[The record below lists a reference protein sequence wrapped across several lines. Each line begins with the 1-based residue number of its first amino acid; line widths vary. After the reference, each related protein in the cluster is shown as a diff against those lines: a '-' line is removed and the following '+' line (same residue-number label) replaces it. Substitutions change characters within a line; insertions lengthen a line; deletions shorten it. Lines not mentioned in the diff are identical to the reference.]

1 MGSFAP
7 KGHAKLD
14 PQHPAAFAI
23 CEMCGFQYNNRDLK
37 WEVQWTGQ
45 EIRRT
50 GHLVCPSC
58 WDTPNYNTRAKT
70 LPPDPVPILHP
81 RSEPVHKHERR
92 WPGEPFPQ
100 PYEGL
105 PDIPD

>member
-1 MGSFAP
+1 MGGFAP
-7 KGHAKLD
+7 KGHAKVD
-14 PQHPAAFAI
+14 PQHPAAFAH

-37 WEVQWTGQ
+37 WEVQWTGN

-50 GHLVCPSC
+50 GHLVCPKC
-58 WDTPNYNTRAKT
+58 WDTPNYTIRAKT
-70 LPPDPVPILHP
+70 LPPDPVPIANP
-81 RSEPVHKHERR
+81 RSEGVHKHVRR

>member
-23 CEMCGFQYNNRDLK
+23 CEMCGFLYNHRDLRF
-37 WEVQWTGQ
+37 EVQWMGN

-50 GHLVCPSC
+50 GHLVCPRC
-58 WDTPNYNTRAKT
+58 WDMPNPNIRAHT
-70 LPPDPVPILHP
+70 LPPDPVPISNP
-81 RSEPVHKHERR
+81 RTEPRHKHIKR

-100 PYEGL
+100 PYEASV
-105 PDIPD
+105 PED

>member
-7 KGHAKLD
+7 RGHAKLD

-50 GHLVCPSC
+50 GHLVCPTC
-58 WDTPNYNTRAKT
+58 WDAPNYSVRAKT
-70 LPPDPVPILHP
+70 LPADPVPILNP
-81 RSEPVHKHERR
+81 RSESDGPAGTVTN
-92 WPGEPFPQ
+92 
-100 PYEGL
+100 
-105 PDIPD
+105 PDFVPPKIP